1 MKKRSLWKNI
11 YREILRSSGRFLAI
25 LGIILLGSGFF
36 IGLRSARGAMVRTV
50 NTYLDRTRFF
60 DFSLS
65 STLGYSEEEAAGF
78 ADAAFVEA
86 AEGAYRRDAL
96 VSVSEDEDAALAFLS
111 LPEEINLPD
120 LKEGRF
126 PENRDECIVDA
137 SLYNL
142 NTGDTVSLSDHN
154 DEETLEDFEVRS
166 FTVVGKTE
174 SPLYLNYE
182 RGTTSLGTGTL
193 AGFVYV
199 PYDSFDVDY
208 YSTVYVRLTDMPD
221 AYSDEYETRAD
232 ALEPQVKE
240 LAESLAHDRYLTLY
254 EEAEKEIAD
263 GEKEYEDGVKEYERE
278 RADAEQELKDAK
290 QELADAEQELKDA
303 RRELDGAVGEIAAGR
318 AELEQK
324 KAEAL
329 LEFADAEKK
338 LADARK
344 QIDDGEY
351 AYSKGLNEYRA
362 GESEYGDGES
372 EYLAGRGRYEAGLR
386 AYEQNLA
393 AYEEG
398 KQKAEAGKTEC
409 EAGIAACAD
418 GIVQCDAGIQQL
430 QQQIDELSAKPEGSP
445 GTETLP
451 ELIAAKEGAEA
462 EKASLVTKQAELEQ
476 TLLTVN
482 AQLAALPDAKKQL
495 DDAKAE
501 LDAALEPLET
511 AEGALAFNR
520 YRLDAAKY
528 QLELARKELD
538 AGRAEY
544 ANGLKEL
551 EDAKAEFIRSVAEA
565 EAELADAERKRR
577 NGEAEYA
584 DGVKEYEEGLA
595 EYEDAEKEAHAEFA
609 KAEKEL
615 ADAAQ
620 ELEDARDDLEK
631 FTGPDVYVLGRFS
644 NIGYACY
651 DNDSAIVQ
659 SIATVFPIFFFLVA
673 ALICMTTIGRMVDEQ
688 RGQLGVLNALGYS
701 AHDTMLKYMV
711 YAGSATAI
719 GAVAGVVIGSYVIP
733 QVLWKAYAI
742 MYTYTKSLEY
752 YIDLP
757 LSAVTVAAYI
767 AAMLLVTWF
776 SVRATLRETPAQI
789 LRPKPPKAGKRV
801 LLEHITPVWSRLSF
815 MWKVTMRNIFRY
827 RERVL
832 MMVLGVAGCTA
843 LMITGFGIRDS
854 IQNIVDYQYDE
865 ITLYDYDVLFS
876 EAMNGADMEAF
887 RESLDGRARDVLFA
901 HQESV
906 TARNARNEK
915 NAYLTVIPEPER
927 VDAFISL
934 KSDGMPLPYPGEGE
948 VLINNGLARALNL
961 SAGDEITVR
970 TDSRVHTFTVSGVFD
985 NYIYNYIYM
994 DAVTYRNAEK
1004 KQPEIR
1010 TAYVCGGQNQDDLTG
1025 LLLQDENVLN
1035 VTAGSLL
1042 RERIGSIMDNLVYIV
1057 LLTIVCAAALAFI
1070 VIYNLTNININERVR
1085 EIATVKVLGFYAGET
1100 AGYVLRENIILT
1112 LMGALLGIPLGIALN
1127 AYVMN
1132 MIRVDLVY
1140 FTPRIL
1146 PVSFL
1151 YGIVLTI
1158 LFGTAVD
1165 FVMAVKLNRIN
1176 EALALKAAE

>member
-1 MKKRSLWKNI
+1 MVKKKSLWKNI
-11 YREILRSSGRFLAI
+11 YREIFRSSGRFLAI

-60 DFSLS
+60 DFELS
-65 STLGYSEEEAAGF
+65 STLGYSEEETKGF
-78 ADAAFVEA
+78 ADAAYVEA
-86 AEGAYRRDAL
+86 AEGAFRRDAL
-96 VSVSEDEDAALAFLS
+96 VSLSRDEDMALAFLS
-111 LPEEINLPD
+111 MPEDINLPE

-126 PENRDECIVDA
+126 PEDRTECVIDA
-137 SLYNL
+137 SLFNL
-142 NTGDTVSLSDHN
+142 SVGDTVTLSDNN
-154 DEETLEDFEVRS
+154 DEETTEEFAVRS
-166 FTVVGKTE
+166 FTVVGRTE

-182 RGTTSLGTGTL
+182 RGTTSLGAGTL

-199 PYDSFDVDY
+199 PYESFDVDY
-208 YSTVYVRLTDMPD
+208 YSTIYIRLTDMPD

-232 ALEPQVKE
+232 ELEPQVKE
-240 LAESLAHDRYLTLY
+240 LAEALAQDRYLTLY
-254 EEAEKEIAD
+254 AEAEQELAD
-263 GEKEYEDGVKEYERE
+263 GEKEYEDGVKEYEQE
-278 RADAEQELKDAK
+278 RADAEQELADAK
-290 QELADAEQELKDA
+290 QELADAKQELADA
-303 RRELDGAVGEIAAGR
+303 RVKLDNAVGEIADGR

-329 LEFADAEKK
+329 AEIADAEKK

-351 AYSKGLNEYRA
+351 AYSKGWNDHHIA
-362 GESEYGDGES
+362 ESDYDPMKGDFF
-372 EYLAGRGRYEAGLR
+372 
-386 AYEQNLA
+386 
-393 AYEEG
+393 
-398 KQKAEAGKTEC
+398 
-409 EAGIAACAD
+409 
-418 GIVQCDAGIQQL
+418 
-430 QQQIDELSAKPEGSP
+430 
-445 GTETLP
+445 
-451 ELIAAKEGAEA
+451 
-462 EKASLVTKQAELEQ
+462 TKYQ
-476 TLLTVN
+476 
-482 AQLAALPDAKKQL
+482 
-495 DDAKAE
+495 
-501 LDAALEPLET
+501 
-511 AEGALAFNR
+511 
-520 YRLDAAKY
+520 LDAAKY
-528 QLELARKELD
+528 QLDLARKELD
-538 AGRAEY
+538 EGRAEY
-544 ANGLKEL
+544 QNGLKEL
-551 EDAKAEFIRSVAEA
+551 EDAKAEFARSIAEA
-565 EAELADAERKRR
+565 EAELADAERERV

-584 DGVKEYEEGLA
+584 DGMKEYEKGLA
-595 EYEDAEKEAHAEFA
+595 EYEDAEKEAQEEFA
-609 KAEKEL
+609 KAEREL
-615 ADAAQ
+615 ADAAR
-620 ELEDARDDLEK
+620 ELEDAREDLAD

-659 SIATVFPIFFFLVA
+659 SIATVFPVFFFLVA

-701 AHDTMLKYMV
+701 ARDTMLKYMV

-719 GAVAGVVIGSYVIP
+719 GAVAGVLIGSFLIP
-733 QVLWKAYAI
+733 QILWKAYAI
-742 MYTYTKSLEY
+742 MYTYTDALEY

-757 LSAVTVAAYI
+757 LSAVTVLLYI
-767 AAMLLVTWF
+767 VAMLLVTWF
-776 SVRATLRETPAQI
+776 SVRSTLRETTAQI

-801 LLEHITPVWSRLSF
+801 LLEHITPLWSGLSF

-827 RERVL
+827 KERVL

-865 ITLYDYDVLFS
+865 ITLYDYEVLFH
-876 EAMNGADMEAF
+876 EAMDETDMEAF
-887 RESLDGRARDVLFA
+887 RDSLEGRARDVLFA

-906 TARNARNEK
+906 TARNGRNEK
-915 NAYLTVIPEPER
+915 SVYLTVIPEPEHL
-927 VDAFISL
+927 DTFISL
-934 KSDGMPLPYPGEGE
+934 KSDGVPLPYPGEGE

-961 SAGDEITVR
+961 SAGDTMTVR
-970 TDSRVHTFTVSGVFD
+970 TDARVHTFTVSGIFD

-994 DAVTYRNAEK
+994 DAATYRNAEK
-1004 KQPEIR
+1004 TQPEIG
-1010 TAYVCGGQNQDDLTG
+1010 TAYVCAENDGDDLTG

-1042 RERIGSIMDNLVYIV
+1042 RERIGSIMDNLIYIV
-1057 LLTIVCAAALAFI
+1057 ILTIVCAAALAFI
-1070 VIYNLTNININERVR
+1070 VIYNLTNININERMR

-1100 AGYVLRENIILT
+1100 AGYVLRENVLLT
-1112 LMGALLGIPLGIALN
+1112 MLGALLGIPLGIALN

-1165 FVMAVKLNRIN
+1165 FVMALKLNRIN

>member
-1 MKKRSLWKNI
+1 MKKKSLWKNI
-11 YREILRSSGRFLAI
+11 YREILRSSGRYLAI

-78 ADAAFVEA
+78 TDAAFVEA
-86 AEGAYRRDAL
+86 AEGAYRCDAL
-96 VSVSEDEDAALAFLS
+96 VSVSADEDAALAFLS
-111 LPEEINLPD
+111 LPEDINLPE

-154 DEETLEDFEVRS
+154 DEETLEDFAHRS

-193 AGFVYV
+193 LGFVYI
-199 PYDSFDVDY
+199 PYESFDVDY
-208 YSTVYVRLTDMPD
+208 YSTVYIRLTDMPA

-232 ALEPQVKE
+232 EHEPQVKE
-240 LAESLAHDRYLTLY
+240 LAETLAHDRYLTLY
-254 EEAEKEIAD
+254 KEAEQEIAD
-263 GEKEYEDGVKEYERE
+263 GEKEYEDGVKEYRQE
-278 RADAEQELKDAK
+278 RADAEQELADAK
-290 QELADAEQELKDA
+290 QELEDAKKELADA
-303 RRELDGAVGEIAAGR
+303 RRELDNAVGEIASGR
-318 AELEQK
+318 AELEQEK
-324 KAEAL
+324 LEAL
-329 LEFADAEKK
+329 AEIADAENK

-344 QIDDGEY
+344 KIDDGEY
-351 AYSKGLNEYRA
+351 AYSKGWNEYHMA
-362 GESEYGDGES
+362 ESDYDPLSGDMFT
-372 EYLAGRGRYEAGLR
+372 RY
-386 AYEQNLA
+386 
-393 AYEEG
+393 
-398 KQKAEAGKTEC
+398 
-409 EAGIAACAD
+409 
-418 GIVQCDAGIQQL
+418 
-430 QQQIDELSAKPEGSP
+430 
-445 GTETLP
+445 
-451 ELIAAKEGAEA
+451 
-462 EKASLVTKQAELEQ
+462 
-476 TLLTVN
+476 
-482 AQLAALPDAKKQL
+482 QL
-495 DDAKAE
+495 D
-501 LDAALEPLET
+501 T
-511 AEGALAFNR
+511 
-520 YRLDAAKY
+520 AKY

-538 AGRAEY
+538 EGRAEY

-551 EDAKAEFIRSVAEA
+551 EDAKAEFVRSVAEA
-565 EAELADAERKRR
+565 EAELADAERKRI

-584 DGVKEYEEGLA
+584 DGMKEYEEGLA
-595 EYEDAEKEAHAEFA
+595 EYEDAEKEAQEEFA

-620 ELEDARDDLEK
+620 ELEDVREELAD

-688 RGQLGVLNALGYS
+688 RGQLGVMNALGYS

-719 GAVAGVVIGSYVIP
+719 GAVAGVLIGSFVIP
-733 QVLWKAYAI
+733 QVLWKAYSI
-742 MYTYTKSLEY
+742 MYTYTESLEY

-757 LSAVTVAAYI
+757 LSAVTVLAYI
-767 AAMLLVTWF
+767 VAMLLVTWY
-776 SVRATLRETPAQI
+776 SVRSTLREMPAQI

-801 LLEHITPVWSRLSF
+801 LLEHITPLWSRLGF

-865 ITLYDYDVLFS
+865 ITLYDYDVLFN
-876 EAMNGADMEAF
+876 EAMSEADMEDF
-887 RESLDGRARDVLFA
+887 RASLNGRARDVLFA

-906 TARNARNEK
+906 TARNGRNEK
-915 NAYLTVIPEPER
+915 TVYLTVIPEPEH

-934 KSDGMPLPYPGEGE
+934 KADGVPLPWPGEGE
-948 VLINNGLARALNL
+948 VLINNGLARALGL
-961 SAGDEITVR
+961 SAGDTITVR
-970 TDSRVHTFTVSGVFD
+970 TDAHVHTFTVSGVFD

-994 DAVTYRNAEK
+994 DAATYRSAEK
-1004 KQPEIR
+1004 TQPEIK
-1010 TAYVCGGQNQDDLTG
+1010 TAYVCAGQEGDDLTG

-1042 RERIGSIMDNLVYIV
+1042 RERIGSIMDNLIYIV
-1057 LLTIVCAAALAFI
+1057 ILTIVCAAALAFI

-1100 AGYVLRENIILT
+1100 AGYVLRENVILT
-1112 LMGALLGIPLGIALN
+1112 LLGALLGIPLGIALN

-1151 YGIVLTI
+1151 YGVVLTI